1 MMRDASFF
9 GIEKYVTVDST
20 EYGRIILLAFPVYF
34 KYNELRNNQ
43 IEIAGI
49 YDVTGSRDRRI

>member
-9 GIEKYVTVDST
+9 GIEKYVAVDST

-34 KYNELRNNQ
+34 KYNELMKQ
-43 IEIAGI
+43 S
-49 YDVTGSRDRRI
+49 DRDCRDI